1 MKNQAQ
7 FVVIEGGV
15 IGDKPI
21 SIDGTVFGWVTS
33 GGIAHASKTSVALAT
48 VPKEFALCNDG
59 WTVELLGQSQKS
71 SLINELL
78 FDANASQMRSKGKA

>member
-21 SIDGTVFGWVTS
+21 SIDGAVFGWVTS

-48 VPKEFALCNDG
+48 VPEEFALCNDG
-59 WTVELLGQSQKS
+59 WTVKLLGQSQKS